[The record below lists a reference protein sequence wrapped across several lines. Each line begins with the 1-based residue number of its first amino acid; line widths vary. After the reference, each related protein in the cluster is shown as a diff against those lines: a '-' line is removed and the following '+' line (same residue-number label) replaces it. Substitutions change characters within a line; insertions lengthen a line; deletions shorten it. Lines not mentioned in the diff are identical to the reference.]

1 MSVRL
6 LNVLF
11 SFFFFLCVP
20 THVMSQISVDAS
32 DFPGKGDTVRY
43 SNVPFI
49 SNYAQ
54 AGVNFV
60 WDYSSLNPTS
70 QTLVNN
76 YSVDDA
82 DFLTQALFGSFVIP
96 KYRATYYLPAR
107 ELPLATLSGF
117 LNLPIDEIYRFYRK
131 TNEEMTVVGL
141 SISALGF
148 GIGKRAD
155 SIEIAYKYPMEY
167 GQQYSSEGSVDLDLG
182 ALAPFALKQY
192 RTRTSEVD
200 GWGTVKTPFGSFP
213 CLRIHHVITELDSIY
228 IDAGTGPLWIPIN
241 LPVIHEYEW
250 WAKDQNG
257 PVLKVITNQFFG
269 IQIVNQVLYRD
280 IFRPELN
287 VSINNY
293 NLSKVSV
300 FPNPTT
306 EYLSVT
312 GLSGNEDI
320 EIYSMSGELL
330 LRTSSHA
337 NIDLRDFANGAYL
350 LRIMKDKEPV
360 TILKFIK
367 Q

>member
-1 MSVRL
+1 MSARFLHSIIVAIFFSVFSAPVFAQIT
-6 LNVLF
+6 VL
-11 SFFFFLCVP
+11 
-20 THVMSQISVDAS
+20 AS

-43 SNVPFI
+43 SSVPFI

-54 AGVNFV
+54 TGANFV
-60 WDYSSLNPTS
+60 WDYSSLVPAS
-70 QTLVNN
+70 QTLINHF
-76 YSVDDA
+76 SVDDA
-82 DFLTQALFGSFVIP
+82 DALTQSLFGSFVIP

-131 TNEEMTVVGL
+131 TNDEMTVIGL
-141 SISALGF
+141 SISAMGF

-155 SIEIAYKYPMEY
+155 SIEIAYKYPMVY

-200 GWGTVKTPFGSFP
+200 GWGTVKTPLGSFP
-213 CLRIHHVITELDSIY
+213 CLRIHHIITELDSIY

-241 LPVIHEYEW
+241 IPVIHEYEW

-257 PVLKVITNQFFG
+257 PVLKVRTNQFFG
-269 IQIVNQVLYRD
+269 IQTINQVLYKD
-280 IFRPELN
+280 VFRPELN
-287 VSINNY
+287 VAVQSY
-293 NLSKVSV
+293 DMSKVSV

-306 EYLSVT
+306 DYLS
-312 GLSGNEDI
+312 LSGLAGNEI
-320 EIYSMSGELL
+320 LEIYSMSGKLML
-330 LRTSSHA
+330 STISHA
-337 NIDLRDFANGAYL
+337 NVDLRDFSSGAYV
-350 LRIMKDKEPV
+350 LRIIKDNDHIA
-360 TILKFIK
+360 TLKFIK